1 MNITIA
7 SEADMMMLGEKIG
20 SLLRGGECIELIGD
34 VGSGKTTITKGIAA
48 GLSISETVQS
58 PTFTINRTYDSPSG
72 IRLSHYDF
80 YRLQDPGIMANE
92 LDDTLQDANTTV
104 VIEWGDVIR
113 SVVPNDR
120 LRITFSSPT
129 ETVREL
135 SIVGA
140 GERSNRIVKAIT

>member
-1 MNITIA
+1 
-7 SEADMMMLGEKIG
+7 MLGKKIG

-34 VGSGKTTITKGIAA
+34 VGSGKTTITKGIAE

-92 LDDTLQDANTTV
+92 LEDTLQDTNTAV

-120 LRITFSSPT
+120 LQITFSSPA
-129 ETVREL
+129 ETVRVL

-140 GERSNRIVKAIT
+140 GERSTRIVKAIA